1 MCGHKPAH
9 VETILVADDDPEVR
23 QSMSLFLDAK
33 GYSVVEA
40 ENGQQALELLKRVPR
55 FPGLVL
61 LNLFMPILDGR
72 EFLKRRAQ
80 DPVLRDIP
88 VVVVSGNDKA
98 DVPLQGIAA
107 YLRKPVKPD
116 RLGENIDQHCSV

>member
-1 MCGHKPAH
+1 LLKEHWKSMMCGHKPAQ
-9 VETILVADDDPEVR
+9 VETIFVVDDDPEVR

-40 ENGQQALELLKRVPR
+40 ENGQQALELSKRVPR
-55 FPGLVL
+55 FPCLVL
-61 LNLFMPILDGR
+61 LDLFMPILDGR

-88 VVVVSGNDKA
+88 VVVVTGNDKS

-107 YLRKPVKPD
+107 YLRSP
-116 RLGENIDQHCSV
+116 

>member
-1 MCGHKPAH
+1 
-9 VETILVADDDPEVR
+9 
-23 QSMSLFLDAK
+23 
-33 GYSVVEA
+33 
-40 ENGQQALELLKRVPR
+40 
-55 FPGLVL
+55 
-61 LNLFMPILDGR
+61 MPILDGR

-88 VVVVSGNDKA
+88 VVVVSGNDNY

-116 RLGENIDQHCSV
+116 RLEEIIDQHCPG